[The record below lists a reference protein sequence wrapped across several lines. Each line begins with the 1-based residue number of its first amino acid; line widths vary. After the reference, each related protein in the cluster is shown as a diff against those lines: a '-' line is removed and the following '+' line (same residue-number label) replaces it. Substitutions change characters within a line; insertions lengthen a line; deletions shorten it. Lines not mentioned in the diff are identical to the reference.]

1 MEALIRPIALLL
13 TAALAACAGQPAAN
27 QKASQFG
34 DIPVPDGMT
43 FQEGPT
49 QSNSYE
55 AGGFRYADLRYY
67 GNLSV
72 AEVARFMKKGMGRHG
87 WELESAKDETAEVD
101 LVFKRTPDQARCRIW
116 KDDAVT
122 RMKVEVRTKT
132 GTERD

>member
-87 WELESAKDETAEVD
+87 WELESAKDVA
-101 LVFKRTPDQARCRIW
+101 KRRGISINKLFGIEQATHDKETPDNA
-116 KDDAVT
+116 
-122 RMKVEVRTKT
+122 
-132 GTERD
+132 G